1 MKGKFSVIVLT
12 ETWADEKSQ
21 NKSLLGI
28 PRYVALNQTGI
39 GQRRGEICVFIRKEE
54 FKNQGKILAKVIQM
68 LKYFQ

>member
-21 NKSLLGI
+21 NKSLLRI

-39 GQRRGEICVFIRKEE
+39 GQRGGEICVFIRKEE